1 MTGQEGHWKIKFLQ
15 QCLRRDTQILGIQW
29 EVMSNFKMQTPGRK
43 SGLKVQAKTEPS
55 HKMCMLN
62 KSLSLLCVSVSSY
75 VGENSYL
82 TGVS

>member
-1 MTGQEGHWKIKFLQ
+1 
-15 QCLRRDTQILGIQW
+15 
-29 EVMSNFKMQTPGRK
+29 MSDFKMQTPGRK
-43 SGLKVQAKTEPS
+43 SGLEVQAKTEPS
-55 HKMCMLN
+55 HKMYMLN